1 MRADKA
7 IWDRIRSEETPIPG
21 KYSARN
27 LVQLTERRPQPQET
41 RAWVWGIT
49 YTKVGKKAEV
59 TL

>member
-7 IWDRIRSEETPIPG
+7 IWDRIRIEEEFIPG

-27 LVQLTERRPQPQET
+27 LVELTERRPQPQET
-41 RAWVWGIT
+41 RAWVCGIT
-49 YTKVGKKAEV
+49 YTKVPKKGRV